1 VRPVLIVVP
10 AICLDDGFE
19 VAAADDQQPVEALAA
34 DAADPPLG
42 MSPRLRRPHRRL
54 DHSDPFGTE
63 DLVELAGE
71 LAVSVT
77 DQEPRPDALVVEF
90 HQQVACLLGH
100 PRPIRVR
107 RDPSEVDTPGRE
119 LDKEQDIKPLEEERV
134 DGEEIAFEDAR
145 RLLAQKVSPARV
157 ASDRFGA
164 GSIPSS
170 RRIVQTVLAASLIP
184 SPTNS
189 PWIRRYPQPAFS
201 RASRTIS
208 SRISS
213 GVAGR
218 PGGRCDYVQRRATSS
233 RCQRNSVAGVTNA
246 DLRHARLGSTRLNAA
261 NSALSAGVNR
271 GRAT

>member
-1 VRPVLIVVP
+1 
-10 AICLDDGFE
+10 
-19 VAAADDQQPVEALAA
+19 
-34 DAADPPLG
+34 
-42 MSPRLRRPHRRL
+42 
-54 DHSDPFGTE
+54 
-63 DLVELAGE
+63 
-71 LAVSVT
+71 
-77 DQEPRPDALVVEF
+77 
-90 HQQVACLLGH
+90 
-100 PRPIRVR
+100 
-107 RDPSEVDTPGRE
+107 VDTPGRE

-189 PWIRRYPQPAFS
+189 PWIRRYPQPGFS
-201 RASRTIS
+201 RASRTTS

-218 PGGRCDYVQRRATSS
+218 PGRRCGYVQRRATSS
-233 RCQRNSVAGVTNA
+233 RCQRKSVPGFTNN
-246 DLRHARLGSTRLNAA
+246 DDHAFRGNTRLNAA